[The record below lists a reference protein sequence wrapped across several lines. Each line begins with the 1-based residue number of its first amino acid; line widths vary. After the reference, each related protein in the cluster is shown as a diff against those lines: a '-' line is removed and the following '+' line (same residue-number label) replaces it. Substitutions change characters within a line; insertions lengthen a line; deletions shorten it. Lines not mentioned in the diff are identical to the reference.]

1 MRLEHEKPWT
11 KCIALVG
18 ILVTAAFAVSEW
30 SSMGLPDAS
39 DSRLADLTRWVAGDL
54 GFAGGRIAPASAD
67 ASFRRYFRV
76 TRDAD
81 TYIVMDAPPDKE
93 NIAPFLRVAK
103 TLLGIGLNV
112 PVVLAKDTQRGFI
125 LMSDLGTRQYL
136 DELVSEAAAERLYAD
151 ALDALVVMQTAGPA
165 VARDLPRYTHALLM
179 REMELMPEWFLSA
192 HLALEV
198 SAGERGMLDRLFETL
213 AQSALTQPA
222 VFVHRDYH
230 SRNLLLTV
238 DDNPGILDFQD
249 AVWGPVTYDPVSL
262 LKDCYVAWPVS
273 RVREW
278 ALRHREQLLAKG
290 FPLVASEAEFI
301 EWFDLAG
308 LQRHIKVLGIFARLF
323 YRDGKSQYLK
333 DLPRVLRYAR
343 DAAAQ
348 YAHTAQFSE
357 FIVKR
362 IEPAFDAAQERAL
375 A

>member
-1 MRLEHEKPWT
+1 MRLEHETPWT

-54 GFAGGRIAPASAD
+54 GFAGSRIAPASAD

-76 TRDAD
+76 TRGAD
-81 TYIVMDAPPDKE
+81 SYIVMDAPPEKE
-93 NIAPFLRVAK
+93 SLGPFLSVAR
-103 TLLGIGLNV
+103 TMLGIGLNV
-112 PVVLAKDTQRGFI
+112 PVVLARDIQRGFL

-136 DELVSEAAAERLYAD
+136 DELVSEETAGLLYAD
-151 ALDALVVMQTAGPA
+151 ALGALVVMQTAGQA

-179 REMELMPEWFLSA
+179 REMELMPEWFLGR
-192 HLALEV
+192 HLGLEV
-198 SAGERGMLDRLFETL
+198 SAPERGMLERLFEVL

-230 SRNLLLTV
+230 SRNLLVTA

-262 LKDCYVAWPVS
+262 LKDCYVAWPAS

-278 ALRHREQLLAKG
+278 ALQHREQLLSKE
-290 FPLVASEAEFI
+290 FPVHATEAQFI
-301 EWFDLAG
+301 QWFDLAG

-323 YRDGKSQYLK
+323 YRDGKSQYLN

-343 DAAAQ
+343 DAAGQ
-348 YAHTAQFSE
+348 YAQTEQFAD

-362 IEPAFDAAQERAL
+362 IEPAFLAAQERAL

>member
-39 DSRLADLTRWVAGDL
+39 DSRLADLTRWVTGDL
-54 GFAGGRIAPASAD
+54 GFAGSRIAPASVD

-76 TRDAD
+76 TRGAD
-81 TYIVMDAPPDKE
+81 SYIVMDAPPEKE
-93 NIAPFLRVAK
+93 NLGPFLSVAK

-112 PVVLAKDTQRGFI
+112 PVVLARDEQNGFL

-136 DELVSEAAAERLYAD
+136 DELVTDAAAQRLYAD
-151 ALDALVVMQTAGPA
+151 ALDALIVMQTAGQA
-165 VARDLPRYTHALLM
+165 MAQGLPVYSHALLM
-179 REMELMPEWFLSA
+179 REMELMPEWFLGA
-192 HLALEV
+192 HLGLEV
-198 SAGERGMLDRLFETL
+198 SAAERGMLDRLFGTL

-230 SRNLLLTV
+230 SRNLLITP

-262 LKDCYVAWPVS
+262 LKDCYVAWPAAQ
-273 RVREW
+273 VRDW
-278 ALRHREQLLAKG
+278 ALGHREQLLAKG
-290 FPLVASEAEFI
+290 FPLNATEVEFI

-343 DAAAQ
+343 DAAAS
-348 YAHTAQFSE
+348 YPATASFAD

-362 IEPAFDAAQERAL
+362 IDPVFPAAQGRAL